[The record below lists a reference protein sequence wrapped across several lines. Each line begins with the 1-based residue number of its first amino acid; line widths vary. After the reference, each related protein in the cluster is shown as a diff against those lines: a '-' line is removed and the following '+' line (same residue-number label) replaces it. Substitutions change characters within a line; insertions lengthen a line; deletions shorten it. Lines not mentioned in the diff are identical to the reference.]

1 MQDPMSPIL
10 TEHNQDNTG
19 INNNNNRKMRS
30 SSSFFR
36 IRIVCFIVFAATALI
51 SIILINSNSSIF
63 AITRGTMY
71 DDLLIGDMSNNSSNQ
86 TDQMTVTNALG
97 AEGSQSQNATSQF
110 IYGDY
115 GNDEI
120 QGSNRGDH
128 LSGGPGSDVIYGND
142 GGDYIQGGPGIDSL
156 YGGAGDDVLSG
167 GEGAD
172 YFDCG
177 PGRDSIDDFDSSAG
191 DYALSNC
198 EIIENE
204 ERPSH

>member
-1 MQDPMSPIL
+1 MASIL
-10 TEHNQDNTG
+10 TKHNQDNTG
-19 INNNNNRKMRS
+19 NNNNYRKMRS
-30 SSSFFR
+30 SSSFFG
-36 IRIVCFIVFAATALI
+36 IKIVCFIVFAATASI
-51 SIILINSNSSIF
+51 SILINGNTIF
-63 AITRGTMY
+63 ALTRGTMY
-71 DDLLIGDMSNNSSNQ
+71 DDLLIGDMSNSSNQ
-86 TDQMTVTNALG
+86 IDQKTVTNALG
-97 AEGSQSQNATSQF
+97 AEGSQNVTSEF

-120 QGSNRGDH
+120 QGTNRSDH

-177 PGRDSIDDFDSSAG
+177 PGRDSIEDFDSSEG

-204 ERPSH
+204 ERPSR